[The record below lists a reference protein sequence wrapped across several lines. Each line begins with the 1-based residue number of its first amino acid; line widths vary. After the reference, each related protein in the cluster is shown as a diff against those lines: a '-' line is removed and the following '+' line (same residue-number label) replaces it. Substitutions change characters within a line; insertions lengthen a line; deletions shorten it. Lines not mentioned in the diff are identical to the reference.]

1 MINWRTQSTGN
12 SDLEL
17 APQSFTTR
25 PIFVAVSAHPSMCT
39 SVCVWGRG
47 RMADWH
53 PRTKI
58 LKPEGSHA
66 TNTSSTRSAAPW
78 LTDFFARSPMAL
90 AIWSS
95 KLCSTLSLAW
105 TAGRGVFGGY
115 GQFCLDLL
123 MRCDV
128 GLWFHAI
135 LQQWH

>member
-78 LTDFFARSPMAL
+78 LTDFFARSPMAGDL
-90 AIWSS
+90 VVQ
-95 KLCSTLSLAW
+95 TLFYVEL
-105 TAGRGVFGGY
+105 G
-115 GQFCLDLL
+115 LDS
-123 MRCDV
+123 RTRRV
-128 GLWFHAI
+128 WRVWAI
-135 LQQWH
+135 LFGSFDAM